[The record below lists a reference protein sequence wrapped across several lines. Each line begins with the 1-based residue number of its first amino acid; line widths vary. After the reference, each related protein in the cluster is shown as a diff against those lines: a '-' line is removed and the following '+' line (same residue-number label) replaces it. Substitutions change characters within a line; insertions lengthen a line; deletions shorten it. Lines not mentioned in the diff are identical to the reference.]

1 MGLGGLSGKL
11 PNHYKEYFLK
21 KKKIDSFFFLFFS
34 LLKQEMVF
42 ICGEGE
48 ASGILFSNS
57 KLEYVFM
64 SISTE
69 GMGSG
74 KQKWRASGVRCQRG

>member
-1 MGLGGLSGKL
+1 MGLGGLSDKL
-11 PNHYKEYFLK
+11 PNHCKECFLK
-21 KKKIDSFFFLFFS
+21 KKKIGSFLFFS
-34 LLKQEMVF
+34 LLNPEMVF
-42 ICGEGE
+42 ICGVGE

-69 GMGSG
+69 GIGSG
-74 KQKWRASGVRCQRG
+74 RQKWRASRV

>member
-11 PNHYKEYFLK
+11 PNHCKECFLK
-21 KKKIDSFFFLFFS
+21 KKKIDSFLLFS
-34 LLKQEMVF
+34 LLKPEMVF

-74 KQKWRASGVRCQRG
+74 RQEWRASGV